1 MSAEERVGAAL
12 ALARSTAAEHL
23 DWSLEA
29 LEVALAERPHLAA
42 PWLPFDVLEL
52 LVQGRLSTASVAGSP
67 ALQDALRSWEDHV
80 LVRLLSDA
88 RWARVEDAWG
98 GLPPSLRP
106 RAAGLLAA
114 RIDAMLDAPPSGD
127 VPAALVRRLRE
138 SASGE
143 LVARG
148 RAALAGKLA
157 GASETALREA
167 ARRGRSGAVR
177 LSDADVVLVQRFEAL
192 QGMAGRVL
200 LSQLADVAQR
210 FEEALAVRPK
220 LQSRA
225 AEVTTRLDDASEYPV
240 GGFSEVTTRGS
251 FENLVPTELA
261 GLEDDVR
268 PDLFDVRY
276 VENEL
281 LFYAR
286 DEGVALRRKK
296 AVAVVFDAS
305 LDTVRVVD
313 EGQKHQ
319 RLVSAL
325 GMTVAVLRKA
335 VEWLESD
342 AVKFLL
348 VFPKGRSDAG
358 PLEDERQVVELLLA
372 PERERGAVTVEV
384 LAEDEAQAH
393 IAEAL
398 GPRALVVRVGTQ
410 SAVFSGIALSVHDP
424 RPSLSSEH
432 RVGPPASWDAV
443 ARELAEV
450 MSR

>member
-1 MSAEERVGAAL
+1 MSAEERVVAAL
-12 ALARSTAAEHL
+12 ALARPGAVDHL

-29 LEVALAERPHLAA
+29 LEVALSERPHLSA

-52 LVQGRLSTASVAGSP
+52 LLHGRLSAAPQSENT
-67 ALQDALRSWEDHV
+67 ALQDALRDWEDHV

-98 GLPPSLRP
+98 GLPAGLRP

-138 SASGE
+138 TASQE

-148 RAALAGKLA
+148 RAALKGKLSV
-157 GASETALREA
+157 ASQTSMREA
-167 ARRGRSGAVR
+167 AKRGRGGAVR

-200 LSQLADVAQR
+200 LSQLADVAQAL
-210 FEEALAVRPK
+210 EESLASRPK
-220 LQSRA
+220 LQARA

-251 FENLVPTELA
+251 FENLVATELA
-261 GLEDDVR
+261 GLEDDAR

-286 DEGVALRRKK
+286 DEGVALRRRK

-305 LDTVRVVD
+305 LDTVRVLD

-319 RLVSAL
+319 RLVLAL
-325 GMTVAVLRKA
+325 GLVVAVLRKG
-335 VEWLESD
+335 VEWLESS
-342 AVKFLL
+342 AVRFLL
-348 VFPKGRSDAG
+348 VFPRGKGDAG

-372 PERERGAVTVEV
+372 PERERGAVAVEV
-384 LAEDEAQAH
+384 LPEEQLEAH
-393 IAEAL
+393 LSEAL
-398 GPRALVVRVGTQ
+398 GPRPLVVRVGTEPGGP
-410 SAVFSGIALSVHDP
+410 SGITLSVALPKP
-424 RPSLSSEH
+424 RLQWDARLGEPS
-432 RVGPPASWDAV
+432 SWDAV
-443 ARELAEV
+443 ARELAEAIA
-450 MSR
+450 R